1 MLFRYFTHDEFQC
14 KHCGENKIKDYLIRE
29 LDTLRERCG
38 FPLVVS
44 SGYRCPVHNQ
54 AVSTTG
60 PMGPHT
66 TGLAADLAVDR
77 GKAVIVLDEALKL
90 SFRGF
95 GLNQKGESRFIH
107 LDMINRPFRTIWT
120 Y

>member
-1 MLFRYFTHDEFQC
+1 MFKYFTYDEFKC
-14 KHCGENKIKDYLIRE
+14 SHCGENKIKDYFVHG
-29 LDTLRERCG
+29 LDTLRDRCG

-44 SGYRCPVHNQ
+44 SGYRCPEHNQ

-66 TGLAADLAVDR
+66 TGLAADLLVDR
-77 GKAVIVLDEALKL
+77 EKAVIVLYEAYGLG
-90 SFRGF
+90 FRGF
-95 GLNQKGESRFIH
+95 GVHQKGDGRFVH
-107 LDMINRPFRTIWT
+107 LDMVNRPTRTIWT